1 MLNIFIHKKETK
13 RCKKDTKD
21 IHKKIFNF
29 HLISFGKLGDKMR
42 PNRYLGMIE
51 QNSSTMRPKKDFFL
65 NVFSV

>member
-13 RCKKDTKD
+13 RCKKD